1 MNKQVDV
8 AMVREI
14 PGDKGWP
21 LVGHTLEILK
31 DIQAFFDT
39 KTQTYGEVFSTQ
51 FLGETWIRLTGPEGC
66 QFLLQDADGNFST
79 RQGWESFVGELFP
92 RGLMLKDGEDH
103 RYHRRIMQAAFKKE
117 AMVHY
122 QALMADVLPRMHAR
136 IQPGVAVDFAEYARM
151 SVLEMV
157 SRVFIGDSDDKRNH
171 ELQRAIRANV
181 EATMAIIRKPIPG
194 TSYNRGLK
202 ARAFL
207 EQYFL
212 SKVPAKRKEG
222 GQTLF
227 AQLCQAKD
235 EDGNNFT
242 DQNVADHMIFLML
255 AAQDTTTS
263 AMTSLL
269 YALTEYP
276 EWQDKLRE
284 EFAPYETL
292 SYGDLPN
299 LEQTSWVFKEALRM
313 FTPGAVIPR
322 RSLHEVVYHGYR
334 IPAGT
339 VVSVSPVHNHYLP
352 QYWAEPQRFDPYRFS
367 PERQEDKQHPFLFAP
382 FSGGAHKCIGMHFA
396 EMEVKM
402 YLFYLLKMFRIERD
416 TSKPVKWQKAPV
428 WHPKNGLSVTFT
440 LLKPSLGV

>member
-1 MNKQVDV
+1 MNTEVESDV
-8 AMVREI
+8 SAVREI

-21 LVGHTLEILK
+21 LVGHTLEMLS
-31 DIQAFFDT
+31 DIQTFFDR
-39 KTQTYGEVFSTQ
+39 KTQAYGSVFSTQ

-66 QFLLQDADGNFST
+66 QFLLQDADNHFST
-79 RQGWESFVGELFP
+79 KQGWESFVGELFP
-92 RGLMLKDGEDH
+92 RGLMLKDGDEH

-122 QALMADVLPRMHAR
+122 QALMAEVMPRMHSR
-136 IQPGVAVDFAEYARM
+136 IRPGETMDFAEYARV

-157 SRVFIGDSDDKRNH
+157 SRVFIGDSDDQRSDQ
-171 ELQRAIRANV
+171 LQRAIRANV

-194 TSYNRGLK
+194 LSYHRGLK

-207 EQYFL
+207 ENYFL
-212 SKVPAKRKEG
+212 GMVPAKRCEG

-263 AMTSLL
+263 AMTSLI
-269 YALTEYP
+269 YALTQYP
-276 EWQDKLRE
+276 EWQERLRQE
-284 EFAPYETL
+284 YQPYETL
-292 SYGDLPN
+292 SYADLPS
-299 LEQTSWVFKEALRM
+299 LELTSWVFKEALRM

-322 RSLHEVVYHGYR
+322 RSLHEVVYQGFR

-339 VVSVSPVHNHYLP
+339 VVSVSPVHNHYMP
-352 QYWAEPQRFDPYRFS
+352 EYWSEPNTFDPYRFS
-367 PERQEDKQHPFLFAP
+367 PGRQEDKQHPFLFAP
-382 FSGGAHKCIGMHFA
+382 FSGGAHKCIGLHFA

-416 TSKPVKWQKAPV
+416 TSVPVKWRKAPV
-428 WHPKNGLSVTFT
+428 WHPKGGLKVRFE
-440 LLKPSLGV
+440 LLAR